1 MTQSIKHI
9 LVPVDFSASS
19 EIAMGTAL
27 EYFGDNVDAI
37 TILSVY
43 EGSEKSTLP
52 DVPDNEVDQMM
63 AKSALIEM
71 TRFRKMFEEEA
82 KNKKAVI
89 DTEICKGNPSKVII
103 NTAKGK
109 RSDLVIMGSQGRG
122 SLKSMFFGGTT
133 YQVSRKA
140 HCSVMV
146 IRSN

>member
-1 MTQSIKHI
+1 MTEAIKHI

-27 EYFGDNVDAI
+27 EYFGDNVDSI
-37 TILSVY
+37 TILNVY

-52 DVPDNEVDQMM
+52 DIPDTEVDQMM

-71 TRFRKMFEEEA
+71 TRFKKMFEEEA
-82 KNKKAVI
+82 SNKKAI
-89 DTEICKGNPSKVII
+89 INTEICKGNPSKVII

-109 RSDLVIMGSQGRG
+109 RFDLVIMGSQGRG

-146 IRSN
+146 IRQ

>member
-1 MTQSIKHI
+1 MTESIKHI
-9 LVPVDFSASS
+9 LVPVDFSESS
-19 EIAMGTAL
+19 EIAMVMAL
-27 EYFGDNVDAI
+27 EYFGDKAEVI

-43 EGSEKSTLP
+43 EGSEKSVLP

-71 TRFRKMFEEEA
+71 TRFKKIFESEF

-89 DTEICKGNPSKVII
+89 DTEICKGNPSKMII
-103 NTAKGK
+103 DTAKGK

-146 IRSN
+146 IR